1 MKLFLLVNSHLT
13 HVFSNFRKVSSFCLG
28 FIGFWLCV
36 TTPLFLNE
44 TVVANQR
51 AKFNIFS
58 IIIDLESPEIITAVV
73 CSRLSK
79 KPETSSQK

>member
-1 MKLFLLVNSHLT
+1 MCDHA
-13 HVFSNFRKVSSFCLG
+13 
-28 FIGFWLCV
+28 
-36 TTPLFLNE
+36 PFLNE
-44 TVVANQR
+44 TVIANQR

-73 CSRLSK
+73 WSRLSK